1 MRRAPIRKTIAA
13 MKLVPFLALVA
24 LAIAHTAPASAGE
37 LAPFTSTPFTSTP
50 FTSTLSNN
58 TPLAFGMSAAD
69 AEAALGAP
77 LNYVRGRRGNEV
89 LMAIRT
95 SGGSGFFPRR
105 DRLYLQFRNGRL
117 TGWKGDWG
125 RNWMWQ

>member
-1 MRRAPIRKTIAA
+1 

-24 LAIAHTAPASAGE
+24 LAVAHTAPASAGE

-50 FTSTLSNN
+50 FTSTPFTSTLSNN
-58 TPLAFGMSAAD
+58 APLAFGMSAAD

-77 LNYVRGRRGNEV
+77 LNYIKGRRGNEV
-89 LMAIRT
+89 LMAIRVN
-95 SGGSGFFPRR
+95 GGSGFFPRS